1 MFIDLT
7 KKILNHSKYL
17 IFNINYIITPINLKN
32 LIVDIKIVT
41 SFILCDL
48 KTQFFLKKRYFVK
61 IKEHKNFL
69 KQKIISNDW
78 FTENIIGLE
87 YFKDKEKLK
96 KKNLNVLEIGSY
108 QGNSTIYFL
117 NNLNIKKITCVDN
130 FEGSDEHDKSK
141 FNDIYNNFM
150 YNTSNYKDKIV
161 IKKCI
166 SKNFFKLNK
175 NETFDLIYIDGSH
188 HYEDV
193 LIDAFESIKILNKNG
208 YLVFDDFLWKYYKQ
222 KSNNPINAIK
232 LLIKNNNYN
241 LKILFTSYQIILKKN
256 D

>member
-17 IFNINYIITPINLKN
+17 IFNINYIIKPINLKN

-48 KTQFFLKKRYFVK
+48 RTQFFLKKRYFVK

-96 KKNLNVLEIGSY
+96 KKILM
-108 QGNSTIYFL
+108 FL
-117 NNLNIKKITCVDN
+117 R
-130 FEGSDEHDKSK
+130 
-141 FNDIYNNFM
+141 
-150 YNTSNYKDKIV
+150 
-161 IKKCI
+161 
-166 SKNFFKLNK
+166 
-175 NETFDLIYIDGSH
+175 
-188 HYEDV
+188 
-193 LIDAFESIKILNKNG
+193 
-208 YLVFDDFLWKYYKQ
+208 
-222 KSNNPINAIK
+222 
-232 LLIKNNNYN
+232 
-241 LKILFTSYQIILKKN
+241 
-256 D
+256 